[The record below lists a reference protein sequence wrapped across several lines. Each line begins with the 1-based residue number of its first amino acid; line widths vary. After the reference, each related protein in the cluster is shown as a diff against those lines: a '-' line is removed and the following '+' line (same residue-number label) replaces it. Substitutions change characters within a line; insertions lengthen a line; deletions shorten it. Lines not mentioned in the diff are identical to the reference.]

1 VLNAATVL
9 SQCSYGP
16 VPLEAPVYQK
26 QKSPKAM
33 AGQHTHPPTRMG
45 VLTRIRVLIFT
56 VHTRAHATTPRVHW
70 QVPWQ
75 ERDLHREDPRT
86 TFFPRGLSDA

>member
-1 VLNAATVL
+1 MLNAATVL

-26 QKSPKAM
+26 QKSTKAM
-33 AGQHTHPPTRMG
+33 VGQHTHPPTRMG

-56 VHTRAHATTPRVHW
+56 VHTRYLPVHPRRGNHAAGALAGTVARM
-70 QVPWQ
+70 
-75 ERDLHREDPRT
+75 
-86 TFFPRGLSDA
+86 